1 MKKICSHLKKISWYR
16 NEKVSN
22 GIKILNSSNMVV
34 QVYIKVTKIKIQ
46 INSKKKKKCYN
57 RLLKLRINRL

>member
-16 NEKVSN
+16 NEKISN

-46 INSKKKKKCYN
+46 INSKKKKKM
-57 RLLKLRINRL
+57 L